1 MLEPTEPNANRP
13 GRPDRLI
20 FWVAVCLLAFGSVM
34 VFSASAHMAAENYS
48 VPFFFFLKQFLFLCL
63 GFAILLG
70 GSHIPYNFWH
80 RTYRLWMILGV
91 LLLLAVLCMP
101 EVRGAR
107 RWLFVGPLSLQA
119 SEGFRLGTI
128 LFLAATWSRNNRQDI
143 TFKRNLLPQTLLL
156 ATGCVLIMLQPD
168 FGSVL
173 LLAATFIVL
182 MFLAGL
188 PLRYLLALTGPV
200 VVGACLLVFVFG
212 YKQERLEN
220 YSTGVA
226 DPFSSSYQVKQGAIY
241 MGSGGVTGRGLGGGM
256 AKFLY
261 VPDAHTD
268 FILASVGEELGLLA
282 TLAIISAYLLICL
295 RGLRIAS
302 RAPDRFSALL
312 VAGLVMTLGLQA
324 VINISVVL
332 ALIPPTG
339 LPLPLL
345 SYGGSS
351 VLFTT
356 LSLAVILNVS
366 RYAKT

>member
-1 MLEPTEPNANRP
+1 
-13 GRPDRLI
+13 
-20 FWVAVCLLAFGSVM
+20 M
-34 VFSASAHMAAENYS
+34 VFSASAHLAAEYYS

-70 GSHIPYNFWH
+70 ASHIPYAFWH
-80 RTYRLWMILGV
+80 RTYRLWTLVGV
-91 LLLLAVLCMP
+91 LLLLAVLFMP

-119 SEGFRLGTI
+119 SEGFRFGAI
-128 LFLAATWSRNNRQDI
+128 LFFAATWGRHVRQDF
-143 TFKRNLLPQTLLL
+143 TFKKNLLPQTVLLG
-156 ATGCVLIMLQPD
+156 TGCVLIMLQPD
-168 FGSVL
+168 FGSVIL
-173 LLAATFIVL
+173 LSATFMTL
-182 MFLAGL
+182 LFLAGL
-188 PLRYLLALTGPV
+188 PLRYLAALILPAALA
-200 VVGACLLVFVFG
+200 ACLLVFVFG

-220 YSTGVA
+220 FTTGVV
-226 DPFSSSYQVKQGAIY
+226 DPFAAGYQVKQGAIY
-241 MGSGGVTGRGLGGGM
+241 MGSGGITGRGLGGGL

-268 FILASVGEELGLLA
+268 FILAAV
-282 TLAIISAYLLICL
+282 
-295 RGLRIAS
+295 IAS

-312 VAGLVMTLGLQA
+312 VAGLVVTLGLQA
-324 VINISVVL
+324 AINICVVL

-356 LSLAVILNVS
+356 LALAIILNVS
-366 RYAKT
+366 RHAKA

>member
-1 MLEPTEPNANRP
+1 
-13 GRPDRLI
+13 
-20 FWVAVCLLAFGSVM
+20 M
-34 VFSASAHMAAENYS
+34 VFSASAHLAAENYS
-48 VPFFFFLKQFLFLCL
+48 VPFFFFLKQFLFFCL

-128 LFLAATWSRNNRQDI
+128 LFLAATWSRNARQDI

-200 VVGACLLVFVFG
+200 VVGACLLVFVF
-212 YKQERLEN
+212 
-220 YSTGVA
+220 
-226 DPFSSSYQVKQGAIY
+226 
-241 MGSGGVTGRGLGGGM
+241 
-256 AKFLY
+256 
-261 VPDAHTD
+261 
-268 FILASVGEELGLLA
+268 
-282 TLAIISAYLLICL
+282 
-295 RGLRIAS
+295 
-302 RAPDRFSALL
+302 
-312 VAGLVMTLGLQA
+312 
-324 VINISVVL
+324 
-332 ALIPPTG
+332 
-339 LPLPLL
+339 
-345 SYGGSS
+345 
-351 VLFTT
+351 
-356 LSLAVILNVS
+356 
-366 RYAKT
+366 